1 MIKTR
6 TRKILRDVWARK
18 GRTAL
23 VSLAI
28 FIGVAGT
35 IALFSMSNVIVGQ
48 LRKDVKQNEL
58 AMATVAL
65 SVDPSVHLDDVS
77 YLKMINNYPGITQ
90 VMAGLSNWPI
100 YFKLNESDQSFKDGF
115 DQSFEA
121 LNQEETQLV
130 DVPFQADMPLQPMR
144 LLKGGQWPA
153 SGSNQLLVERRMA
166 SNFHLNVGDSLYL
179 RILSP
184 SRDPAENG
192 ATGTVEKWT
201 IVGIVFDPYNQ
212 SPKTSIYTTMS
223 DGDYITGVVGFG
235 NLWLRFTDYP
245 TAEKSLSNV
254 LDLIAKQTPYVP
266 VFSQKQ
272 DPAQNSMVQGAQ
284 TIGNLMGFLALV
296 ALVVSGFLVINVITS
311 LVAEQKRQIGVMKS
325 MGATRTDNFFIYSG
339 IAFVYGLIGVILGVI
354 VGIPGGNA
362 AAHALAPQ
370 VNTVL
375 EGFKVSPPA
384 IILGIIVGLLVPVLA
399 SLIPV
404 FNGTRVHILDAMT
417 DLGIDAR
424 YGSGLLAK
432 IIARLPIPITVR
444 QGLSNVSIKKTRLAF
459 TVITLAVAVGAFMG
473 IYGIFATFRTGIQ
486 AFIDTWNIQYG
497 ISPSEARDPNQI
509 ESILRQNFGDQIK
522 SLEPGFAQLIE
533 FQGYAPK
540 PSAGGPPGIFAYG
553 YDINSPD
560 PAFKFTIDKGAKLT
574 DQTKDN
580 GIILSSLLA
589 ANMHKTVGDTVVLK
603 VPGNTVELKVVG
615 ISNFPIEQAWMD
627 WQTLAQIT
635 DYTFDT
641 ITSSSPIPAGAIPP
655 QASGFIK
662 YATLVT
668 VDGYQGTMPDHQAL
682 ALGLLPSLAQYLRFD
697 AGNFF
702 TAGQSGIIISKA
714 LADQGGYKV
723 GDTLKLTS
731 VTSQGTSTEYPIVG
745 IFEPPPVLGQA
756 PSGSAGTT
764 TQSVSVPADFIGMY
778 WRDLTTL
785 DGATVVT
792 EPRPELFFVTTT
804 LKDPSASQISDV
816 INQVNDVFVADGIPI
831 TSFNFVQ
838 LTEQISSFFFIFQAI
853 LSAVAGLIALVG
865 ALGLLTTL
873 SMSVYERQKEI
884 GVMRSIGASS
894 RIVATQFLTE
904 GMVVGVI
911 AWIVGLPLMVLIQ
924 WALLKITNFDQTFPL
939 QLSPT
944 AAVIGLI
951 GMLII
956 TTIASLWPSLSAARK
971 TVSDILRYQ

>member
-48 LRKDVKQNEL
+48 LRKDVKENEL

-65 SVDPSVHLDDVS
+65 SVDPSVPLDDAS
-77 YLKMINNYPGITQ
+77 YLKMINDHPGVTQ

-121 LNQEETQLV
+121 LNQQETQLV
-130 DVPFQADMPLQPMR
+130 DVPFQAEMPLQPIR
-144 LLKGGQWPA
+144 LLQGGQWPA
-153 SGSNQLLVERRMA
+153 SGSNQLIVEQRMA
-166 SNFHLNVGDSLYL
+166 SNLHLKVGDSLYL

-184 SRDPAENG
+184 SHNPAENG

-223 DGDYITGVVGFG
+223 DGDYISGVVGFG

-272 DPAQNSMVQGAQ
+272 DPAKNSLIQGAQ

-296 ALVVSGFLVINVITS
+296 ALIVSGFLVINVITS

-354 VGIPGGNA
+354 VGIPAGNA

-375 EGFKVSPPA
+375 EGFKISPPA
-384 IILGIIVGLLVPVLA
+384 IILGIIVGLLVPVVA

-432 IIARLPIPITVR
+432 VIARLPLPVTVR
-444 QGLSNVSIKKTRLAF
+444 QGLSNVSIRKTRLAF

-473 IYGIFATFRTGIQ
+473 IYAIFATFRTGIQ

-497 ISPSEARDPNQI
+497 IAPSDARDPNQI
-509 ESILRQNFGDQIK
+509 ENLLRQNFGDQIK
-522 SLEPGFAQLIE
+522 SLEPGFGQLVD
-533 FQGYAPK
+533 FQGYTPK

-553 YDINSPD
+553 YDVNSPD
-560 PAFKFTIDKGAKLT
+560 PAFKFTIDKGEKLT
-574 DQTKDN
+574 DQNKNN

-603 VPGNTVELKVVG
+603 VPGNSVELQVVG
-615 ISNFPIEQAWMD
+615 ISNFPIEQCWMD
-627 WQTLAQIT
+627 WRTLAKIT

-641 ITSSSPIPAGAIPP
+641 ITSSSPIPASAIPP
-655 QASGFIK
+655 QASGFIR

-668 VDGYQGTMPDHQAL
+668 VDGYQGTMPNHQAL
-682 ALGLLPSLAQYLRFD
+682 ALGFLPSLAQFLQFD

-702 TAGQSGIIISKA
+702 MAGQPGIIISKP
-714 LADQGGYKV
+714 LADKGGYKV

-731 VTSQGTSTEYPIVG
+731 VTPQGTSTAYPIVG
-745 IFEPPPVLGQA
+745 IFNPPPVLGQA
-756 PSGSAGTT
+756 ANSSGGASA
-764 TQSVSVPADFIGMY
+764 VSIPADFIGMY
-778 WRDLTTL
+778 WRDLATL

-792 EPRPELFFVTTT
+792 EPRPQLYFVTTT
-804 LKDPSASQISDV
+804 LKDPTGSQISD
-816 INQVNDVFVADGIPI
+816 IISKVNDVFVAAGIPVA
-831 TSFNFVQ
+831 TLNFVQ
-838 LTEQISSFFFIFQAI
+838 LTEQISSGFFIFQAI
-853 LSAVAGLIALVG
+853 LSAVAGLIAVVG

-894 RIVATQFLTE
+894 RVVATQFLTE
-904 GMVVGVI
+904 GLVVGVI

-924 WALLKITNFDQTFPL
+924 WVLLKITNFDQTFPL
-939 QLSPT
+939 QLSPA

-956 TTIASLWPSLSAARK
+956 TTIASLWPSLSAARR